1 VTVPLLQNC
10 EAMPQ
15 LARWILVFSFVGG
28 LGIRPLEAGQ
38 VQSAPAPATPQD
50 PSTAPSP
57 APAAPQQ
64 PTEEN
69 DRLPKLVEPDY
80 TVTDLPTTL
89 ILPHK
94 AFNFRLTHRF
104 LGNLRQGSFTD
115 NLSNLFGL
123 DNGAIVGLELRYAP
137 IRRLQA
143 IVYRNNLNKTIQ
155 FAGQYDAIRP
165 SSSFP
170 FSASAIFSIE
180 GTNNF
185 QSGDSDDDDDDDDG
199 HDHSAATGHKSP
211 ALGGIVSWHF
221 GDRLAVYGVPMW
233 VHHVIPDPERDTF
246 YIGVGG
252 RARISRN
259 VYVVGEVVP
268 RVNGYAPGDPKFSF
282 GIERRAGGH
291 MFQLNFGNSLASTYG
306 QLAQGGF
313 PDTIY
318 MGFNLGR
325 KFF

>member
-1 VTVPLLQNC
+1 MTVPLLQNW

-15 LARWILVFSFVGG
+15 LARWILVFSIAAG

-38 VQSAPAPATPQD
+38 AQSAPGPVT
-50 PSTAPSP
+50 PSTPPSR

-64 PTEEN
+64 PAEEN

-80 TVTDLPTTL
+80 TVIDLPTTL

-94 AFNFRLTHRF
+94 TFNFRLTHRF

-123 DNGAIVGLELRYAP
+123 DNGAIIGLELRYAP

-143 IVYRNNLNKTIQ
+143 IVYRNNLSKTIQ
-155 FAGQYDAIRP
+155 FAGQYDAIQQ

-185 QSGDSDDDDDDDDG
+185 QSGHSDDEDGDDG
-199 HDHSAATGHKSP
+199 HDHGVETGHRSP
-211 ALGGIVSWHF
+211 ALGGIVSWHYS
-221 GDRLAVYGVPMW
+221 DRLAAYAVPMW

-259 VYVVGEVVP
+259 VYVVGEIVP
-268 RVNGYAPGDPKFSF
+268 RLNGYAPGEPKYAF

-306 QLAQGGF
+306 QIAQGGF